1 MPRSALHGR
10 LPRRLDSKAQFA
22 RSHHRGLVHRL
33 RSLRPELSL
42 RKHQLASVRSDGRRS
57 RERGPQEGNH
67 QTKSYLVRFM
77 HAPERAELCLRVPA
91 RRGSPRRPPHIFRR
105 HARSGPRKMRL
116 DRTQRGWAIASLA
129 ILAASTMIYMPYALN
144 ASQGP
149 RGGNTIG
156 LIFGSVGFAFMLF
169 AAFLGARKRVPTWRI
184 GRAQAWMRGHLW
196 LGFLALP
203 MILFHGGFHFGGT
216 LTRVLMW
223 LLIITVFSGVFGA
236 ALQHYIP
243 RVMTSDVPLETI
255 YDEIGRVR
263 ALLREEADRAIENL
277 CGNLGLSKD
286 SNEEALRAGG
296 FTALRTISAAAVPL
310 RTSAAVSAGAS
321 AAVAAAPEI
330 ILLNEAESAPLLSFY
345 LREMRPFLER
355 PKQRGQ
361 RLANADKAR
370 TVFSGLRTLLPAAA
384 HVTLA
389 DLEDICDEARQLTR
403 QQRLHRWL
411 HGWLLLHIPLSLA
424 LILLGAIHAVMALRY

>member
-1 MPRSALHGR
+1 
-10 LPRRLDSKAQFA
+10 
-22 RSHHRGLVHRL
+22 
-33 RSLRPELSL
+33 
-42 RKHQLASVRSDGRRS
+42 
-57 RERGPQEGNH
+57 
-67 QTKSYLVRFM
+67 
-77 HAPERAELCLRVPA
+77 
-91 RRGSPRRPPHIFRR
+91 
-105 HARSGPRKMRL
+105 MRM
-116 DRTQRGWAIASLA
+116 DKTQRGWALSSLVILA
-129 ILAASTMIYMPYALN
+129 ISSVVYSLYAFES
-144 ASQGP
+144 AQGP
-149 RGGNTIG
+149 RGGSSVG
-156 LIFGSVGFAFMLF
+156 LAFGVIGFAFMIF
-169 AAFLGARKRVPTWRI
+169 AALLGARKRVPTWRI

-263 ALLREEADRAIENL
+263 ALLREEADRTIESV
-277 CGNLGLSKD
+277 CANLGLSTQ
-286 SNEEALRAGG
+286 STAESLRAGG
-296 FTALRTISAAAVPL
+296 FTAVRTIAASAVPL

-321 AAVAAAPEI
+321 AAVAAALEI
-330 ILLNEAESAPLLSFY
+330 SLLSEEESAPLRRFY
-345 LREMRPFLER
+345 LSEMRPFLEH

-361 RLANADKAR
+361 RLSDAAKANSAFA
-370 TVFSGLRTLLPAAA
+370 GLRTLLPAEA
-384 HVTLA
+384 HLTLA

-403 QQRLHRWL
+403 QERLHHWL

-424 LILLGAIHAVMALRY
+424 LILLGAVHAVMASRY